1 MSTIMWLSKVLLCC
15 YSTQRRIKF
24 RISIIIGVFI
34 SHYSESLGI
43 ITVIIMRQY
52 ISITVIFIVHF
63 SNTKTFLKGVH
74 MKPIITVMTLFLLIY
89 LDKYL
94 ECRYSWILIDG
105 WMDAD
110 GWLDGIVDDDDVKI
124 ESTLKK
130 ILIQASVKIFKRFT
144 VLQGLSICIGDCEIY
159 NRYVTWYDKKRTFHT
174 SLHWTLWHS
183 FDSIVLMHEM
193 WRFSLIIENK
203 KFLVSIFRW
212 YVQTYGT
219 NTLVYSI
226 MLVVYNRSTLPDE
239 RTIYVN
245 LYGTI
250 VKTFQLKYVDDVFVK
265 GGFMLLSLLR
275 NMLL

>member
-34 SHYSESLGI
+34 SHYSESLGV
-43 ITVIIMRQY
+43 ITVIMMRQY

-144 VLQGLSICIGDCEIY
+144 VLQGLSIVKYTIDMSLDTIKKKDFSYITALNTMALIRFNCADAWNVTFFSY
-159 NRYVTWYDKKRTFHT
+159 NWK
-174 SLHWTLWHS
+174 
-183 FDSIVLMHEM
+183 
-193 WRFSLIIENK
+193 
-203 KFLVSIFRW
+203 
-212 YVQTYGT
+212 
-219 NTLVYSI
+219 
-226 MLVVYNRSTLPDE
+226 
-239 RTIYVN
+239 
-245 LYGTI
+245 
-250 VKTFQLKYVDDVFVK
+250 
-265 GGFMLLSLLR
+265 
-275 NMLL
+275 